1 MTCAEVELDSTS
13 NHSGFA
19 APLTDRQAATEQR
32 LGEVRESIG
41 SLHAFV
47 DLVDHTRRERVRGLG
62 VLAFLNV
69 ADVLTTSIFLRM
81 GAAEGNPALAPVA
94 MRWWL
99 LLLIKGIIM
108 ATVAKFVLAAPA
120 RSTLARR
127 LVMAAIVYYG
137 AVVAWNVVTIIRL

>member
-1 MTCAEVELDSTS
+1 MESTPNPGFRPGLSVAEGHE
-13 NHSGFA
+13 
-19 APLTDRQAATEQR
+19 ATERRQHE
-32 LGEVRESIG
+32 LRESIG

-47 DLVDHTRRERVRGLG
+47 DLVDNVRRERVRGLG

-69 ADVLTTSIFLRM
+69 ADVVTTSIFLRL

-127 LVMAAIVYYG
+127 MVLAAIVYFV
-137 AVVAWNVVTIIRL
+137 AVVGWNVLTIVRL